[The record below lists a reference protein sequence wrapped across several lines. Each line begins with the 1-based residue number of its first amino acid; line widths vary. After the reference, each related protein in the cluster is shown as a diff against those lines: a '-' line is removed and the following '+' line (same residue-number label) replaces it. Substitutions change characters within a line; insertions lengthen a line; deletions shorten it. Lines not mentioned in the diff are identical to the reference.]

1 MVLFLTSS
9 MSFAI
14 DEELE
19 LYKLNEQNGFVDQ
32 LHQVLP
38 HSIKILYIVSFP
50 KDYEI
55 TDYYADRMRKM
66 YEKEFDVL
74 SFTILDAR
82 NQEYVKDY
90 MKDADLIIL
99 SGGHVPTQ
107 NAFFKDLHLKKMIQ
121 DFDGVVIGASAGSMN
136 AADEVYAQPEL
147 EGEAISK
154 IHKRFIEGLGLTNI
168 QILPHYH
175 ELKDMS
181 VDGYRSIEDLAI
193 PDSKNHCF
201 YAIPDGSYILCKDG
215 TEVMYGESYQ
225 IKEEKM
231 ELFCRENEQREIK

>member
-32 LHQVLP
+32 LHSVLP
-38 HSIKILYIVSFP
+38 KAINILYIVSFP
-50 KDYEI
+50 TDYEI
-55 TDYYADRMRKM
+55 TDYYANRMRTM
-66 YEKEFDVL
+66 YEKEFTVT

-82 NQEYVKDY
+82 NQEHTKDY
-90 MKDADLIIL
+90 IKQADLIIL

-107 NAFFKDLHLKKMIQ
+107 NAFFQDIHLKEEIK
-121 DFDGVVIGASAGSMN
+121 DFDGVIIGVSAGSMN
-136 AADEVYAQPEL
+136 ASDEVYAQPEL
-147 EGEAISK
+147 EGEAASK
-154 IHKRFIEGLGLTNI
+154 TYPRFIKGLGLTTI

-175 ELKDMS
+175 ELKDME

-193 PDSKNHCF
+193 PDSVQHCF

-215 TEVMYGESYQ
+215 SNTIYGEAYKIQ
-225 IKEEKM
+225 EKEMKEICK
-231 ELFCRENEQREIK
+231 ENKTYTL

>member
-1 MVLFLTSS
+1 
-9 MSFAI
+9 MSDAI

-19 LYKLNEQNGFVDQ
+19 LYKLNEQNGFVTK

-38 HSIKILYIVSFP
+38 SSINILYIVSFP
-50 KDYEI
+50 TDYEI
-55 TDYYADRMRKM
+55 TDYYANRMRKM
-66 YEKEFDVL
+66 YEKEFDVT
-74 SFTILDAR
+74 SFIILDAR
-82 NQEYVKDY
+82 NQDHVKDY

-107 NAFFKDLHLKKMIQ
+107 NAFFQDLHLKDLIK
-121 DFDGVVIGASAGSMN
+121 DFEGVIIGASAGSMN

-154 IHKRFIEGLGLTNI
+154 THQRFIKGLALTTI

-175 ELKDMS
+175 ELKDMC
-181 VDGYRSIEDLAI
+181 VDGYRSIEDLAYL
-193 PDSKNHCF
+193 DSINHCF

-215 TEVMYGESYQ
+215 INTIYGEAYQ
-225 IKEEKM
+225 IQDGSMKQICEEDKQVM
-231 ELFCRENEQREIK
+231 IK